1 MESSSPVVR
10 TIRPNPTSNPKDARV
25 ALAYR
30 FLLIA
35 GVSAALIAG
44 SGTAHA
50 SPAPAATAAAACPS
64 PSFDRY
70 PAPAASAPRKPA
82 ASPRLTTRE
91 ARLYRTVI
99 RDAFTQ
105 PANFAGHY
113 RVATWGC
120 GTDCRNFAI
129 VDKYTGK
136 TYTMPGVQAIAGVMG
151 NDDERVDFRA
161 GSRLLIVAGCFNDDC
176 GDGNAKA
183 ARFFYEWTGTR
194 LRQVGTCP
202 LVVAPV
208 E

>member
-1 MESSSPVVR
+1 M
-10 TIRPNPTSNPKDARV
+10 
-25 ALAYR
+25 LA
-30 FLLIA
+30 A
-35 GVSAALIAG
+35 WAAAAL
-44 SGTAHA
+44 
-50 SPAPAATAAAACPS
+50 PAPAAVTTARPCPS

-70 PAPAASAPRKPA
+70 PAPAASAPRKPVTA
-82 ASPRLTTRE
+82 PRLTSKE

-99 RDAFTQ
+99 RDEFTQ

-113 RVATWGC
+113 RVAIWGC

-129 VDKYTGK
+129 VDKYTGA

-151 NDDERVDFRA
+151 NDEERVDFRP

-176 GDGNAKA
+176 DDSNAKA

-202 LVVAPV
+202 LAIEPLH
-208 E
+208 

>member
-1 MESSSPVVR
+1 M
-10 TIRPNPTSNPKDARV
+10 

-30 FLLIA
+30 FLLVA
-35 GVSAALIAG
+35 GASAALIAG
-44 SGTAHA
+44 SGAA
-50 SPAPAATAAAACPS
+50 DAAPAPAATAAAACPS

-70 PAPAASAPRKPA
+70 PARAASAPSKPA

-91 ARLYRTVI
+91 SRLYRTVI
-99 RDAFTQ
+99 RDDFTQ

-113 RVATWGC
+113 RVTIWGC

-129 VDKYTGK
+129 VDKYTGA
-136 TYTMPGVQAIAGVMG
+136 TYTMPGVEAIAGVMG

-176 GDGNAKA
+176 DDRNAKA

-194 LRQVGTCP
+194 LRPVGTCP
-202 LVVAPV
+202 LAIEPRQ
-208 E
+208 